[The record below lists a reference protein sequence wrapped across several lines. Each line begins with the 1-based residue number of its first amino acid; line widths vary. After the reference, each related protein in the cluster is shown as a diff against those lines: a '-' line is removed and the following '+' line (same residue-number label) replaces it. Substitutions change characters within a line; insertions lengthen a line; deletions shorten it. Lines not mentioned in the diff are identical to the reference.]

1 MSKGILFKN
10 SPFIFIFHL
19 LFGCRTTDFELL
31 SSGQSHS
38 LVVKDCVISNFDP
51 KVTRSL
57 WIKLGPYAWL
67 SCKWGLNWDR
77 SNLLSVPLPNKLQKK
92 WSFPLRISSVNL
104 ADLVTFTEEIRNR
117 KLHFL
122 WSVGYSLQ
130 IILIYCGIVTN
141 FKMRQIWHNINM
153 ILF

>member
-10 SPFIFIFHL
+10 SPFIFIFYL

-67 SCKWGLNWDR
+67 SSKGGLNWEP
-77 SNLLSVPLPNKLQKK
+77 SNLFPVPLPTKLYKK
-92 WSFPLRISSVNL
+92 MQFSIEDFYTKYDQIGRNL
-104 ADLVTFTEEIRNR
+104 LC
-117 KLHFL
+117 
-122 WSVGYSLQ
+122 SVGCSLQ
-130 IILIYCGIVTN
+130 IILVYLGIVIK
-141 FKMRQIWHNINM
+141 FKMT
-153 ILF
+153 